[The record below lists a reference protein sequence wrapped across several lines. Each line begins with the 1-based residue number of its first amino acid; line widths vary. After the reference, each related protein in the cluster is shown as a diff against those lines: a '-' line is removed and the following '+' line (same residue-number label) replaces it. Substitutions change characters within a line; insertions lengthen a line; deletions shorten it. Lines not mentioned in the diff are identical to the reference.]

1 MRLQL
6 DPSACDG
13 FGFCIG
19 LLGELLVA
27 DEWGFPLVQ
36 DANVP
41 PQLESYARQAVK
53 ACPRKAL
60 RLLASELEAARR
72 PK

>member
-13 FGFCIG
+13 FGFCID
-19 LLGELLVA
+19 LLGELVVG
-27 DEWGFPLVQ
+27 DEWGFPIVKEVTIP
-36 DANVP
+36 AG
-41 PQLESYARQAVK
+41 LERSVRQAVK

-60 RLLASELEAARR
+60 RLVPSDLEA
-72 PK
+72 